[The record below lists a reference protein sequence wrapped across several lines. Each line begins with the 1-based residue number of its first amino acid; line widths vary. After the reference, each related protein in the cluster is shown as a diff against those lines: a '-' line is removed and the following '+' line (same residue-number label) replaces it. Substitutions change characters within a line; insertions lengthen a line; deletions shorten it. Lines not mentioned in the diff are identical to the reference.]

1 MEEAFLVCMGVGGC
15 MCSSC
20 CGAVG
25 FLSPSWPARRYKTLL
40 PATCLSLNVGTAP
53 STRAAPGL
61 RCQEGSSCRST
72 RAAAP
77 SHVPAPLA

>member
-61 RCQEGSSCRST
+61 RCQKGSSCRST